1 MRGIIEQLDRD
12 RADQLHAAMDRRDF
26 RDRNMGSSVF
36 SPAADKPDSIAGM
49 ARRDA
54 NATTPQQQDSF
65 AGMARR
71 DGNVRTP
78 ETAGRRDPNASSSL
92 SFGAEPAPEPAY
104 EAARM
109 DASGAVVVPGLNDS
123 RTLSQEHARELMFE
137 QEQQERGRQ
146 QEYERQQQMQQQ
158 QMQQQQQQDEWEQ
171 QQQHRQ
177 AAHMEPEP
185 RALRQTDRSQEPP
198 PLESPRQAHPDSPCG
213 YVPGP
218 VTGICSGSYE
228 SAGSRQEEQLIGRS
242 STRLLAPPG
251 GASSLGWA
259 FVSRPPATRLLTSA
273 ADTRFACRAGRTWR
287 RLQARLIVA
296 GPKTARGSWA
306 GGWSAPIARRQPLRS
321 STTRSTSSSGT
332 GMRSGSAGGR
342 SHPRA
347 KTTAVA
353 AGVDRPTAPRPTRVT
368 IARAKTTAALL
379 KANRLP
385 GWRGGMRMRRHPST
399 STRGRLWRGAT
410 PTRARPGPR
419 RTPPWRSSGGR
430 VRSGHG
436 SRQTSRRSCVRCPRR
451 CGRQNCANTTPNPSP
466 VPTRTVS
473 GWLPGRHSAQEHERS
488 FAGRGGVRAPAGS
501 WSAA

>member
-1 MRGIIEQLDRD
+1 
-12 RADQLHAAMDRRDF
+12 MDRRDI
-26 RDRNMGSSVF
+26 RDRNMGSSIF
-36 SPAADKPDSIAGM
+36 SPAGDKPDSIAGM

-54 NATTPQQQDSF
+54 NATTPQQQKSY
-65 AGMARR
+65 AGMERR
-71 DGNVRTP
+71 DANVRTP

-109 DASGAVVVPGLNDS
+109 DASGAVVVPGLNDT
-123 RTLSQEHARELMFE
+123 RTLSQEHSRELMFE

-158 QMQQQQQQDEWEQ
+158 QEWE

-259 FVSRPPATRLLTSA
+259 FVSCPPVNPTGRRVPLTPDSL
-273 ADTRFACRAGRTWR
+273 AGW
-287 RLQARLIVA
+287 
-296 GPKTARGSWA
+296 
-306 GGWSAPIARRQPLRS
+306 
-321 STTRSTSSSGT
+321 
-332 GMRSGSAGGR
+332 GGR
-342 SHPRA
+342 G
-347 KTTAVA
+347 VA
-353 AGVDRPTAPRPTRVT
+353 
-368 IARAKTTAALL
+368 
-379 KANRLP
+379 
-385 GWRGGMRMRRHPST
+385 
-399 STRGRLWRGAT
+399 
-410 PTRARPGPR
+410 
-419 RTPPWRSSGGR
+419 SGLG
-430 VRSGHG
+430 
-436 SRQTSRRSCVRCPRR
+436 
-451 CGRQNCANTTPNPSP
+451 
-466 VPTRTVS
+466 
-473 GWLPGRHSAQEHERS
+473 
-488 FAGRGGVRAPAGS
+488 
-501 WSAA
+501 